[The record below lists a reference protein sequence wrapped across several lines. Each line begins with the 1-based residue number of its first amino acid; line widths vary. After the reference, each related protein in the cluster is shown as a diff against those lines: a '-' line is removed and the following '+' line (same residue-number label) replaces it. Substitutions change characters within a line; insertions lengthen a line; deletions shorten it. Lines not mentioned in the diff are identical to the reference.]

1 MEDAHAAH
9 PDLNGS
15 TSFFGVCDGHGGKVV
30 AKFCAKFLHQQ
41 VLKQEAYPTGDIE
54 TSVQKPFLRMDEMIR
69 GQRGWRELLALGDK
83 INKFTCVIEGLIWSP
98 RGGEGNRKVD
108 EWAFEEYYCLHVK
121 RTIGM
126 QAPSSI
132 VSNIGDHTSHIAM
145 NQQPFSARDI
155 KLLGHP
161 IDATDHRL
169 NATTQV
175 SLVRCSNL
183 WRVPAWLHTG
193 LLTCQKKL
201 HVLLNKCHLFAN
213 VHALPQLSKYVY

>member
-108 EWAFEEYYCLHVK
+108 EWAFEEVLFRRFVYLLLADTLKRKKIVK
-121 RTIGM
+121 
-126 QAPSSI
+126 
-132 VSNIGDHTSHIAM
+132 VDDNIMS
-145 NQQPFSARDI
+145 QPLD
-155 KLLGHP
+155 
-161 IDATDHRL
+161 
-169 NATTQV
+169 TQ
-175 SLVRCSNL
+175 S
-183 WRVPAWLHTG
+183 
-193 LLTCQKKL
+193 TCQTHHRNAGSFEYCIK
-201 HVLLNKCHLFAN
+201 HR
-213 VHALPQLSKYVY
+213 